1 MSIKK
6 IVKLKGDPHC
16 LDACKLDVN
25 KLLRFFFFR
34 LEIFFSVSK
43 TCLEPSIASLGNPA
57 SSLQE
62 WYKSYKSGFE
72 FSA

>member
-1 MSIKK
+1 MSKK

-16 LDACKLDVN
+16 LDTCKLDVN
-25 KLLRFFFFR
+25 KLLRGFFLLR
-34 LEIFFSVSK
+34 DFFSVSK
-43 TCLEPSIASLGNPA
+43 TCLETSIASLGNPA

-62 WYKSYKSGFE
+62 WYKSGFE

>member
-1 MSIKK
+1 MSKK
-6 IVKLKGDPHC
+6 IVKRKGDPHC

-25 KLLRFFFFR
+25 KLLRG
-34 LEIFFSVSK
+34 FFSVSK
-43 TCLEPSIASLGNPA
+43 TCLETSIASLGNSA

-62 WYKSYKSGFE
+62 WYKSGFE